1 MEPEAPL
8 HRPGLPYE
16 HRTVEELQRLA
27 AEREIEGRA
36 SMNKDDLI
44 AALRG

>member
-1 MEPEAPL
+1 MD
-8 HRPGLPYE
+8 
-16 HRTVEELQRLA
+16 ELQRLA
-27 AEREIEGRA
+27 AERGIEGRT